1 MRGDQ
6 KNHNLPPKSIIR
18 FDKQDED
25 FQDLKKREEKSQQP
39 KTKEELAEIRKKW
52 MKTKFRDREDPKNPL
67 SSIKMHNEVNK

>member
-25 FQDLKKREEKSQQP
+25 FQDLKKREEKS
-39 KTKEELAEIRKKW
+39 
-52 MKTKFRDREDPKNPL
+52 
-67 SSIKMHNEVNK
+67 